1 MPYVRIALM
10 QPKSE
15 HVSEVRDLQTELLSY
30 DRTLPGFLGGYLLEP
45 DDGTGR
51 IGRLVLWE
59 SRVNADHAAQQQHT
73 LTLRAR
79 LPALI
84 QPGSSRHL
92 EVGAEATR
100 V

>member
-10 QPKSE
+10 QPKSG
-15 HVSEVRDLQTELLSY
+15 SLDRVRELQLELLRY

-45 DDGTGR
+45 EDGTGR

-59 SRVNADHAAQQQHT
+59 SKSDADGAAQQQHT
-73 LTLRAR
+73 LTLRAALTSLILSGASRR
-79 LPALI
+79 LEIA
-84 QPGSSRHL
+84 S
-92 EVGAEATR
+92 EAVR

>member
-10 QPKSE
+10 QPKSG
-15 HVSEVRDLQTELLSY
+15 SLDRVRELQLELLRY

-45 DDGTGR
+45 EDGTGR

-59 SRVNADHAAQQQHT
+59 SKADADGAAQQQHT
-73 LTLRAR
+73 LTLRAALTSLILSGASRR
-79 LPALI
+79 LEIA
-84 QPGSSRHL
+84 S
-92 EVGAEATR
+92 EAIR

>member
-10 QPKSE
+10 QPKAGNADR
-15 HVSEVRDLQTELLSY
+15 VRELQTELLRY

-45 DDGTGR
+45 SDGTGR

-59 SRVNADHAAQQQHT
+59 SRADADGAAQQQHT
-73 LTLRAR
+73 LMLRATLTPLIAGSAGRR
-79 LPALI
+79 LEIA
-84 QPGSSRHL
+84 
-92 EVGAEATR
+92 AEATR

>member
-10 QPKSE
+10 QPKAE
-15 HVSEVRDLQTELLSY
+15 HRGTVRELQTELLSY

-59 SRVNADHAAQQQHT
+59 SRANADHAAQQQHT

-84 QPGSSRHL
+84 QQGARGRL

>member
-1 MPYVRIALM
+1 MPYVRLALM
-10 QPKSE
+10 KPNPE
-15 HVSEVRDLQTELLSY
+15 HVEDVRDLQTELLRY
-30 DRTLPGFLGGYLLEP
+30 DRTLPGFLGGYLIEP
-45 DDGTGR
+45 TDGTER

-59 SRVNADHAAQQQHT
+59 SRADADHAAQQQHT

-79 LPALI
+79 LTPLI
-84 QPGSSRHL
+84 MGRSAGRL